1 MKLSN
6 ETIRTYKRFTNEVT
20 FSHTL
25 RGADDGMP
33 IYFGSLLHKFLSGDL
48 NFYLWKLIFSAVHFA
63 DR

>member
-1 MKLSN
+1 MKL
-6 ETIRTYKRFTNEVT
+6 IRTYKRFTNGVT

-48 NFYLWKLIFSAVHFA
+48 KFYLWKLIFSAVHFA